1 MGGLV
6 RNCNQLDETAV
17 RIEHKP
23 GNGNYFTV
31 LLVTVGLV
39 DMQLPCG
46 SVMQVTGHKNE
57 AQMRRDYHIG
67 VPDES
72 YRVFLLVGGPQKT
85 L

>member
-1 MGGLV
+1 M
-6 RNCNQLDETAV
+6 
-17 RIEHKP
+17 H
-23 GNGNYFTV
+23 NGNV